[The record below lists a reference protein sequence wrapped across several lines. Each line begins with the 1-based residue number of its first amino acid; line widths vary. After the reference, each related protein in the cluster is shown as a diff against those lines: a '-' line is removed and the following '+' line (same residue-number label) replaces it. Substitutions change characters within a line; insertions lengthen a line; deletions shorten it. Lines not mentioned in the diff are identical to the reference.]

1 MRIPLGN
8 PGGIFGK
15 MLGELPGGI
24 AGGVRKEFLEKYQKI
39 LEEFL

>member
-1 MRIPLGN
+1 MRIPGGN

>member
-1 MRIPLGN
+1 MRIPGGN

-24 AGGVRKEFLEKYQKI
+24 AGGVRKEFLEKYQTI